1 MQLNLLETA
10 LLLGLFVLLAG
21 CYGLLY
27 GVGKLARRRVFL
39 RAGFACYGSQC
50 AIALVVVAATP
61 LAPAWKAVIVASTVA
76 YLGIPPVTWRYLTRV
91 H

>member
-10 LLLGLFVLLAG
+10 LLLGVFVLLAG

-27 GVGKLARRRVFL
+27 GVGKLARRRSFM
-39 RAGFACYGSQC
+39 RAGLACYGSQC
-50 AIALVVVAATP
+50 AIAIVVVAVTP
-61 LAPAWKAVIVASTVA
+61 LAPAWKVLVVASTIACLV
-76 YLGIPPVTWRYLTRV
+76 IPPITWRFLARI